1 MKNNQHNDLCETSP
15 SYISIS
21 ISDLK
26 QMFLALI
33 VADPTSLTLSSASYL
48 DEMSAALKNATME
61 MEHQGFW

>member
-33 VADPTSLTLSSASYL
+33 VASLTLSSASYL
-48 DEMSAALKNATME
+48 DDMSAALKNASME

>member
-1 MKNNQHNDLCETSP
+1 
-15 SYISIS
+15 
-21 ISDLK
+21 
-26 QMFLALI
+26 MFLALI